1 MATSGTVS
9 FNLSIEE
16 IIEDA
21 YERCG
26 GQARAGY
33 DLKSARRS
41 LNIILSEWGNRGLH
55 FWEVGNVNMAL
66 VTDQNTYRIYWD
78 SDARTA
84 DATSGTYPTKDNN
97 GNHIYN
103 ATDILE
109 VVYRNEIASP
119 TDVSMTKID
128 RSTYQ
133 ALANKTSTGTPSQ
146 YFVQRFSNYTQIKV
160 YLAPSSSTNKFL
172 NFYYL
177 KRIQDSGI
185 YSNDPDA
192 PYRFLPALTSGL
204 AFYLS
209 QKVAPDRTQAL
220 KLYYEDE
227 LARALSEDGSASS
240 SYITPKAYYPA
251 QS

>member
-1 MATSGTVS
+1 MATSGTVD

-16 IIEDA
+16 VIEDA

-33 DLKSARRS
+33 DLKSSRRS
-41 LNIILSEWGNRGLH
+41 LNILLSEWGNRGLH

-66 VTDQNTYRIYWD
+66 NDGQNTYKIYKTAVARD
-78 SDARTA
+78 SSTA
-84 DATSGTYPTKDNN
+84 NPAKDNT
-97 GNHIYN
+97 GAYIYN

-109 VVYRNEIASP
+109 VAYRDQITTP

-133 ALANKTSTGTPSQ
+133 ALANKDSEGTPSQ
-146 YFVQRFSNYTQIKV
+146 FFVQRFGDYTQIKV
-160 YLAPSSSTNKFL
+160 YLTPSSTTNKFL
-172 NFYYL
+172 NFYYI
-177 KRIQDSGI
+177 KRIQDAGA
-185 YSNDPDA
+185 YKNEPDA
-192 PYRFLPALTSGL
+192 PYRFLPCMTSGL

-209 QKVAPDRTQAL
+209 QKIAPDRTQAL

-227 LARALSEDGSASS
+227 LARALSEDVSASS

-251 QS
+251 QG

>member
-1 MATSGTVS
+1 MATSGSVS
-9 FNLSIEE
+9 FDLSIEE

-21 YERCG
+21 FERCG
-26 GQARAGY
+26 GQGRSGY

-41 LNIILSEWGNRGLH
+41 LNILLSEWGNRGLH
-55 FWEVGNVNMAL
+55 FWEVANVNMAL
-66 VTDQNTYRIYWD
+66 NQGQNKYRIYK
-78 SDARTA
+78 
-84 DATSGTYPTKDNN
+84 DATARGSTTDNPAKDNAGTY
-97 GNHIYN
+97 IYN

-109 VVYRNEIASP
+109 VVYRNQVSTP
-119 TDVSMTKID
+119 TDVTMTKID

-133 ALANKTSTGTPSQ
+133 ALANKESEGTPSQ
-146 YFVQRFSNYTQIKV
+146 FFIQRFREYTDITV
-160 YLAPSSSTNKFL
+160 YMTPSSSTNKFL

-185 YSNDPDA
+185 YSNNPDA
-192 PYRFLPALTSGL
+192 PYRFLPCMVSGL

-227 LARALSEDGSASS
+227 LNRALTEDGSPTS
-240 SYITPKAYYPA
+240 SYVTPKAYYP
-251 QS
+251 SVS

>member
-1 MATSGTVS
+1 MATSGTVD

-16 IIEDA
+16 VIEDA

-41 LNIILSEWGNRGLH
+41 LNILLSEWGNRGLH

-66 VTDQNTYRIYWD
+66 NEDQNTYRIYKNSTARD
-78 SDARTA
+78 SST
-84 DATSGTYPTKDNN
+84 TYKAQDNT
-97 GNHIYN
+97 GAYIYN

-109 VVYRNEIASP
+109 VVYRDEIASP

-133 ALANKTSTGTPSQ
+133 ALANKLSNGTPSQ
-146 YFVQRFSNYTQIKV
+146 YFIQRFTDYTQIKV
-160 YLAPSSSTNKFL
+160 YLTPSSTTDKFL
-172 NFYYL
+172 NFYYI
-177 KRIQDSGI
+177 KRIQDSGS

-192 PYRFLPALTSGL
+192 PYRFLPCMTSGL

-251 QS
+251 QG

>member
-1 MATSGTVS
+1 MATSGTVN

-41 LNIILSEWGNRGLH
+41 LNILLSEWGNRGLH

-66 VTDQNTYRIYWD
+66 NTNQNTYKIYKN
-78 SDARTA
+78 STARNLSTA
-84 DATSGTYPTKDNN
+84 YPAQDNN
-97 GNHIYN
+97 AAYIYN

-109 VVYRNEIASP
+109 VVYRNQIATP
-119 TDVSMTKID
+119 TDVSMSKVS
-128 RSTYQ
+128 RSDYQ
-133 ALANKTSTGTPSQ
+133 ALANKDATGTPSQ
-146 YFVQRFSNYTQIKV
+146 FLVQRFADFTQIKV
-160 YLAPSSSTNKFL
+160 YLTPSSTTNNFL
-172 NFYYL
+172 NFYYI
-177 KRIQDSGI
+177 KRIQDAGI

-192 PYRFLPALTSGL
+192 PYRFLPAMTSGL

-209 QKVAPDRTQAL
+209 QKVAPDRTQQL

-240 SYITPKAYYPA
+240 SYITPKAYYPG
-251 QS
+251 QG

>member
-1 MATSGTVS
+1 MATSGTVD

-16 IIEDA
+16 VIEDA

-41 LNIILSEWGNRGLH
+41 LNILLSEWGNRGLH
-55 FWEVGNVNMAL
+55 FWEVANTNMVL
-66 VTDQNTYRIYWD
+66 NEGQNTYRIYWD
-78 SDARTA
+78 SDASTA

-146 YFVQRFSNYTQIKV
+146 YFVERFSNYTQIKESLNLPYNWKRGWTTAKSWETQFTTENKYKYKFIYFQV
-160 YLAPSSSTNKFL
+160 TIDKYDDTN
-172 NFYYL
+172 
-177 KRIQDSGI
+177 
-185 YSNDPDA
+185 
-192 PYRFLPALTSGL
+192 TS
-204 AFYLS
+204 F
-209 QKVAPDRTQAL
+209 V
-220 KLYYEDE
+220 
-227 LARALSEDGSASS
+227 
-240 SYITPKAYYPA
+240 
-251 QS
+251 

>member
-1 MATSGTVS
+1 M
-9 FNLSIEE
+9 
-16 IIEDA
+16 
-21 YERCG
+21 
-26 GQARAGY
+26 
-33 DLKSARRS
+33 
-41 LNIILSEWGNRGLH
+41 
-55 FWEVGNVNMAL
+55 
-66 VTDQNTYRIYWD
+66 
-78 SDARTA
+78 
-84 DATSGTYPTKDNN
+84 
-97 GNHIYN
+97 
-103 ATDILE
+103 
-109 VVYRNEIASP
+109 VYRDEVASP

-160 YLAPSSSTNKFL
+160 YLTPSSSTNKFL
-172 NFYYL
+172 NFYYI
-177 KRIQDSGI
+177 KRIQDSGV

>member
-1 MATSGTVS
+1 MATSGTVD

-16 IIEDA
+16 LIEDA

-41 LNIILSEWGNRGLH
+41 LNILLSEWGNRGLH
-55 FWEVGNVNMAL
+55 FWEVGNINMAL
-66 VTDQNTYRIYWD
+66 NENQNTYKIYKNSTARD
-78 SDARTA
+78 S
-84 DATSGTYPTKDNN
+84 SVTYPAKDNT
-97 GNHIYN
+97 GAYIYN

-109 VVYRNEIASP
+109 VVYRDQISTP
-119 TDVSMTKID
+119 TDVSMTKVD

-133 ALANKTSTGTPSQ
+133 ALANKDSTGTPSQ
-146 YFVQRFSNYTQIKV
+146 FLVQRFRDYTQIKI
-160 YLAPSSSTNKFL
+160 YLTPSSTTDKFL
-172 NFYYL
+172 NFYYI
-177 KRIQDSGI
+177 KRIQDAGG
-185 YSNDPDA
+185 YANDPDA
-192 PYRFLPALTSGL
+192 PYRFLPCMTSGL

-209 QKVAPDRTQAL
+209 QKVAPDRSQAL

-251 QS
+251 QG

>member
-41 LNIILSEWGNRGLH
+41 LNILLSEWGNRGLH

-66 VTDQNTYRIYWD
+66 NEDQNTYRIYKNSTARD
-78 SDARTA
+78 SST
-84 DATSGTYPTKDNN
+84 TYKAQDNT
-97 GNHIYN
+97 GAYIYN

-109 VVYRNEIASP
+109 VVYRDEIASP

-133 ALANKTSTGTPSQ
+133 ALANKLSNGTPSQ
-146 YFVQRFSNYTQIKV
+146 YFIQRFTDYTQIKV
-160 YLAPSSSTNKFL
+160 YLTPSSTTDKFL
-172 NFYYL
+172 NFYYI
-177 KRIQDSGI
+177 KRIQDSGA

-192 PYRFLPALTSGL
+192 PYRFLPCMTSGL

-251 QS
+251 QG

>member
-1 MATSGTVS
+1 MATSGTVD

-16 IIEDA
+16 VIEDA

-33 DLKSARRS
+33 DLKSGRRS
-41 LNIILSEWGNRGLH
+41 LNILLSEWGNRGLH

-66 VTDQNTYRIYWD
+66 NEDQNTYRIYKNSTARD
-78 SDARTA
+78 SST
-84 DATSGTYPTKDNN
+84 TYKAQDNT
-97 GNHIYN
+97 GAYIYN

-109 VVYRNEIASP
+109 VVYRDEIASP

-133 ALANKTSTGTPSQ
+133 ALANKLSNGTPSQ
-146 YFVQRFSNYTQIKV
+146 YFIQRFTDYTQIKV
-160 YLAPSSSTNKFL
+160 YLTPSSTTDKFL
-172 NFYYL
+172 NFYYI
-177 KRIQDSGI
+177 KRIQDSGA

-192 PYRFLPALTSGL
+192 PYRFLPCMTSGL

-251 QS
+251 QG

>member
-41 LNIILSEWGNRGLH
+41 LNILLSEWGNRGLH

-66 VTDQNTYRIYWD
+66 NEDQNTYRIYWD
-78 SDARTA
+78 ATARNSST
-84 DATSGTYPTKDNN
+84 DYPAKDNT
-97 GNHIYN
+97 GAYIYN

-109 VVYRNEIASP
+109 VVYRNQISTP

-133 ALANKTSTGTPSQ
+133 ALANKDSTGTPSQ
-146 YFVQRFSNYTQIKV
+146 YFVQRFRDYTQIKV
-160 YLAPSSSTNKFL
+160 YLTPSSRTDNFL
-172 NFYYL
+172 NFYYF
-177 KRIQDSGI
+177 KRIQDSGV
-185 YSNDPDA
+185 YTKDPDA
-192 PYRFLPALTSGL
+192 PYRFLPSLTSGL

-227 LARALSEDGSASS
+227 LARALAEDGSASS

>member
-1 MATSGTVS
+1 
-9 FNLSIEE
+9 
-16 IIEDA
+16 
-21 YERCG
+21 
-26 GQARAGY
+26 
-33 DLKSARRS
+33 
-41 LNIILSEWGNRGLH
+41 LSEWGNRGLH

-78 SDARTA
+78 SAARTA
-84 DATSGTYPTKDNN
+84 DATSGTYPTKDND

-109 VVYRNEIASP
+109 VVYRDEVASP

-160 YLAPSSSTNKFL
+160 YLTPSSSTNKFL
-172 NFYYL
+172 NFYYI
-177 KRIQDSGI
+177 KRIQDSGV

>member
-1 MATSGTVS
+1 MATSVTVD

-16 IIEDA
+16 VIEDA

-41 LNIILSEWGNRGLH
+41 LNILLSEWGNRGLH

-66 VTDQNTYRIYWD
+66 NEDQNTYRIYKNSTARD
-78 SDARTA
+78 SST
-84 DATSGTYPTKDNN
+84 TYKAQDNT
-97 GNHIYN
+97 GAYIYN

-109 VVYRNEIASP
+109 VVYRDEIASP

-133 ALANKTSTGTPSQ
+133 ALANKLSNGTPSQ
-146 YFVQRFSNYTQIKV
+146 YFIQRFTDYTQIKV
-160 YLAPSSSTNKFL
+160 YLTPSSTTDKFL
-172 NFYYL
+172 NFYYI
-177 KRIQDSGI
+177 KRIQDSGA

-192 PYRFLPALTSGL
+192 PYRFLPCMTSGL

-251 QS
+251 QG

>member
-1 MATSGTVS
+1 MVTSTSVS
-9 FNLSIEE
+9 FDLSIEE
-16 IIEDA
+16 LIEDA

-41 LNIILSEWGNRGLH
+41 LNILLSEWGNRGLH
-55 FWEVGNVNMAL
+55 FWEVANTNMVL
-66 VTDQNTYRIYWD
+66 NEGQNTYRIYWD

-84 DATSGTYPTKDNN
+84 DSTSGDYPTKNAAAE
-97 GNHIYN
+97 HLYN

-109 VVYRNEIASP
+109 VVYRDETTSP

-133 ALANKTSTGTPSQ
+133 ALANKTAKGTPSQ
-146 YFVQRFSNYTQIKV
+146 YFVQRFRTYTQIKV
-160 YLAPSSSTNKFL
+160 YLTPSSSTNKFL
-172 NFYYL
+172 NFYFL
-177 KRIQDSGI
+177 KRIYDAGI
-185 YSNDPDA
+185 YSNNPDA
-192 PYRFLPALTSGL
+192 PYRFLPSMVAGL

-220 KLYYEDE
+220 KLLYEDE
-227 LARALSEDGSASS
+227 LARALAEDGSASS

-251 QS
+251 TS

>member
-16 IIEDA
+16 IVEDA

-41 LNIILSEWGNRGLH
+41 LNILLSEWGNRGLH
-55 FWEVGNVNMAL
+55 FWEVANVNMAL
-66 VTDQNTYRIYWD
+66 NEDQNTYRIYWD

-84 DATSGTYPTKDNN
+84 DATSGTYPTKDND

-109 VVYRNEIASP
+109 VVYRSAVSSP
-119 TDVSMTKID
+119 TDVSMSKID

-133 ALANKTSTGTPSQ
+133 ALANKDSTGTPSQ

-160 YLAPSSSTNKFL
+160 YLTPSSSTNKFL

-177 KRIQDSGI
+177 KRIQDSGV
-185 YSNDPDA
+185 YSNDPDT
-192 PYRFLPALTSGL
+192 PYRFLPSLTSGL

-227 LARALSEDGSASS
+227 LARALAEDGSASS